1 MLAPSHGGLAP
12 PPTRNPGSA
21 PVTSGVI
28 KPKVSQKSTNEN
40 TGILKYCEMSPDIHL
55 QVNAVYNSSAEKTQL
70 ILSQSAII
78 THRLAFELKNNVRL
92 SNFGAKSYLGPNLLI
107 FLVYLES
114 RCFVMFVHFYHIK
127 DKTYCNCQ

>member
-55 QVNAVYNSSAEKTQL
+55 QVNAVYNSSAKTQL
-70 ILSQSAII
+70 ILSQIAII
-78 THRLAFELKNNVRL
+78 THRLVFELKNNVRL

-107 FLVYLES
+107 FLVYLGVS
-114 RCFVMFVHFYHIK
+114 LCLYIFI
-127 DKTYCNCQ
+127 T